1 MHPVYHCQM
10 DDYSIKTDNDLFKE
24 YDYFFIDLKYL
35 FDINVE
41 LLALDIRVHEIAYMS
56 LVVLVKK
63 MLVINFLMQNTN
75 LVSVLGKICPNF
87 AGRV

>member
-1 MHPVYHCQM
+1 M

-41 LLALDIRVHEIAYMS
+41 LLALDIKLFRVHEIAYVFGGPS
-56 LVVLVKK
+56 EK
-63 MLVINFLMQNTN
+63 N
-75 LVSVLGKICPNF
+75 VSH
-87 AGRV
+87 

>member
-1 MHPVYHCQM
+1 M

-41 LLALDIRVHEIAYMS
+41 LLALDIKLFRVHEIAYVFGGPS
-56 LVVLVKK
+56 EKNVSHTVSILC
-63 MLVINFLMQNTN
+63 N
-75 LVSVLGKICPNF
+75 LVFSSFNQGIYI
-87 AGRV
+87 